1 MSKKDY
7 RELDRPIDWAK
18 APTPTPKKLTAYEE
32 LKAWCEKHLEPREY
46 IILPETK
53 SYGLSIVLEDEYEIG
68 FYSDGRFLN
77 IWGVDDDTIEHA
89 KECEAYERAK
99 R

>member
-1 MSKKDY
+1 MSAGNIGQSIFNGTYGLNNK
-7 RELDRPIDWAK
+7 P
-18 APTPTPKKLTAYEE
+18 PTAYEE
-32 LKAWCEKHLEPREY
+32 LKAWCEKHLTPRDY
-46 IILPETK
+46 KILPETK

-77 IWGVDDDTIEHA
+77 IWGVDDDTLEHA
-89 KECEAYERAK
+89 QECEAYESAK

>member
-1 MSKKDY
+1 MSISSSLAHKYD
-7 RELDRPIDWAK
+7 EFDEFSQPS
-18 APTPTPKKLTAYEE
+18 APKSAYEE

-46 IILPETK
+46 KILPETK

-77 IWGVDDDTIEHA
+77 IWGVDNDTLEHA
-89 KECEAYERAK
+89 QECEAYESAK